1 MPSVCGRPRILRS
14 IGAHQK
20 RASSPRHGTHK
31 RRRARRCS
39 HASGRGSAHDA
50 ASGWAAMAEQGC
62 AMVEAGPCGRG
73 RLLSAVFWLWA
84 PMMTKDARD
93 VPPAAAPLVHTAEAC
108 VWAASRCCACAGRR
122 PLGIGPSGAPL
133 MGTTICTRCSCA
145 AAPRRR
151 RTCSGVRVHAARL
164 HRSACRLVRA
174 RGGPSICV
182 AVLRRRRR
190 RPRSARGACW
200 TLRSVP
206 FAPSPRTSSAS
217 CHTAAVRR
225 CPAAATAAVLS
236 GPSDS
241 SLSRPRQA
249 GPSLGPPFGTRPA
262 GTLPWSKGICKLKAF
277 HPSLAVARASPL
289 QPRRHCQRAI
299 AALPIC
305 SPRRCG
311 LLAASR

>member
-1 MPSVCGRPRILRS
+1 MAAARRCSAPPEGGQDPSAARRSEISPPPPPSRCDERRAMPSVCGRPRILRS

-145 AAPRRR
+145 AA
-151 RTCSGVRVHAARL
+151 
-164 HRSACRLVRA
+164 
-174 RGGPSICV
+174 
-182 AVLRRRRR
+182 
-190 RPRSARGACW
+190 
-200 TLRSVP
+200 
-206 FAPSPRTSSAS
+206 
-217 CHTAAVRR
+217 
-225 CPAAATAAVLS
+225 
-236 GPSDS
+236 
-241 SLSRPRQA
+241 
-249 GPSLGPPFGTRPA
+249 
-262 GTLPWSKGICKLKAF
+262 
-277 HPSLAVARASPL
+277 
-289 QPRRHCQRAI
+289 
-299 AALPIC
+299 
-305 SPRRCG
+305 
-311 LLAASR
+311 